1 MSEDDSPPG
10 LTATESPPSQKA
22 GTMKPPLPPTPA
34 PVGGALGAAASGAGA
49 PQLAFWQQ
57 LQRQRDPM
65 RPPKAGK
72 AMARGAAAAAVTT
85 STTTTSPSRG
95 EAAATAAAMAPT
107 AASAA
112 SAAASGGAAAP
123 VSASKEKAR
132 IAELEARVQELRT
145 TLWRANSRLGS
156 LQGKYIEESG
166 FAAEDDLSAAE
177 KDALQTIFD
186 ENKTSAG
193 GFPIEMVMP
202 ALGRALDWR
211 LDCAP
216 GQLCRQFVINR
227 LQWSGLPLSF
237 RELVRLFHFV
247 RADPAEAVELPHLR
261 EEVTALREKLRH
273 AGGEV
278 ARLRS
283 LVASESKARV
293 DELATLLPQL
303 QELAALREANKNH
316 TRVLEELHDELD
328 DARSERLR
336 AEHATR
342 AIEQMLLAAQAKAV
356 KVESELA
363 LALRKLL
370 SERSERSVEVMRKRH
385 EAELAACRAGF
396 ASEFGR
402 QQKEIA
408 ALMQQMQKLL

>member
-1 MSEDDSPPG
+1 MSDDDSPPG
-10 LTATESPPSQKA
+10 LTETASPPSRKA
-22 GTMKPPLPPTPA
+22 GGKKPPLPPTPA

-65 RPPKAGK
+65 RPPKTGK
-72 AMARGAAAAAVTT
+72 AIARGVAATASPSRGAAAAA
-85 STTTTSPSRG
+85 
-95 EAAATAAAMAPT
+95 AAAMAPPAT
-107 AASAA
+107 TASAP
-112 SAAASGGAAAP
+112 ASGSVAAP
-123 VSASKEKAR
+123 VVALVAASKDKAR

-177 KDALQTIFD
+177 KDALQAIFD

-202 ALGRALDWR
+202 AVGRALDWR
-211 LDCAP
+211 LDSAP

-237 RELVRLFHFV
+237 RELIRLFHFV
-247 RADPAEAVELPHLR
+247 RANPAEAVELPHLR
-261 EEVTALREKLRH
+261 EEVVVLREKLRH
-273 AGGEV
+273 AGEEV

-303 QELAALREANKNH
+303 QELAALREANKSH
-316 TRVLEELHDELD
+316 TRVLGELHEELD

-342 AIEQMLLAAQAKAV
+342 VIEQMLLAAQAKAV
-356 KVESELA
+356 KVEAELA

-408 ALMQQMQKLL
+408 ALMEQMQKLL